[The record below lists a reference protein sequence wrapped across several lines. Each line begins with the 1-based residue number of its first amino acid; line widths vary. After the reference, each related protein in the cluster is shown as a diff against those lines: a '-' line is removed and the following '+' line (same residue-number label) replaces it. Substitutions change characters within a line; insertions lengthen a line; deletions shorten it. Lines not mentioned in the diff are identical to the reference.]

1 MTRRKGAEKATT
13 DAGRFLRALFPIV
26 DPTSLV
32 EVRAYFINGKM
43 NREFYDDLDS
53 LEHHAE
59 IVCQVADVYVGVA
72 TRRDHTSGKKINLA
86 WANAYFA
93 ELDAGPAKPY
103 KNVDKIMA
111 ALDAFTPASSIRVLS
126 GAGVHAY
133 WLLDIPVP
141 VQTPFHLAAYE
152 QVTRGLQQRLKADK
166 GTWNADRIL
175 RLPGTLWH
183 KKQPPR
189 KVELVQ

>member
-43 NREFYDDLDS
+43 DREFYDDLDR
-53 LEHHAE
+53 LERDAD
-59 IVCQVADVYVGVA
+59 IVWPVADVYVGVA

-93 ELDAGPAKPY
+93 ELDAGPGKPY
-103 KNVDKIMA
+103 KNFVKIMA

-141 VQTPFHLAAYE
+141 VQTPFHCAEYE
-152 QVTRGLQQRLKADK
+152 QVT
-166 GTWNADRIL
+166 
-175 RLPGTLWH
+175 
-183 KKQPPR
+183 
-189 KVELVQ
+189 